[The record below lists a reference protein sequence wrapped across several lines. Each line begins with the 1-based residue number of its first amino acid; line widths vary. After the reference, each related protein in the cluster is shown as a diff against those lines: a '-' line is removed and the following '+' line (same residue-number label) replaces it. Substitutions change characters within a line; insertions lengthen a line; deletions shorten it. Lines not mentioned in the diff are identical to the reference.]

1 MKYLE
6 TITMD
11 MSKKKQV
18 LEHLNQKKNCLDIGI
33 LGAENY
39 VNNII
44 AQQDAKTTPQDTA
57 SL

>member
-11 MSKKKQV
+11 YVKKKQV
-18 LEHLNQKKNCLDIGI
+18 LEHLNQKKNCSDIGI